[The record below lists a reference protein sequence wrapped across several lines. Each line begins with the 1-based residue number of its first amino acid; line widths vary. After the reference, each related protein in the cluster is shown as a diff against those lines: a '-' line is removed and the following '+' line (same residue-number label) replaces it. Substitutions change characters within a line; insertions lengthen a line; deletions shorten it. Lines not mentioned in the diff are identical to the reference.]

1 MAAKDKV
8 TFWEMFRELPGRTA
22 VASFVPVILGVAQ
35 LVNGYLHGIPTTHTA
50 GFAVVMIVAAALVTQ
65 YHLVTFHR
73 MKLQRSVFGER
84 GPLFDE

>member
-1 MAAKDKV
+1 MAATNKV
-8 TFWEMFRELPGRTA
+8 TFWEMFREFPGRTT
-22 VASFVPVILGVAQ
+22 VASFVPIVLGVAQ

-50 GFAVVMIVAAALVTQ
+50 VFAVVMIAAAVMVTQ

-73 MKLQRSVFGER
+73 MKVQRSVFGER